1 VSNDEL
7 TPEEAELLA
16 EFQHLLADPALW
28 AEPDEALEARVMAA
42 IGAEA
47 AAAAPTAS
55 RSNVYRA
62 APSRRRRWLAS
73 AGAAVVGAAAAV
85 AVMLVVTRDEAT
97 PVDAT
102 AVMTGT
108 DLAPGLNGTAEVTA
122 GSSGVRIAI
131 EVPGLPRRDG
141 GEFYQVWLKSCD
153 GTQLVPAGS
162 FHDLERAV
170 AWAGVS
176 TDDFPLIT
184 VTREEVAPPKDAAQG
199 SSGEVVVA
207 GAVGE
212 CPS

>member
-7 TPEEAELLA
+7 TPDEAELLA
-16 EFQHLLADPALW
+16 EFHHLLAEPALW
-28 AEPDEALEARVMAA
+28 IEPDDALEARVLAA
-42 IGAEA
+42 IAAEVEA
-47 AAAAPTAS
+47 AAPSGARPQAYQRVA
-55 RSNVYRA
+55 
-62 APSRRRRWLAS
+62 SRRRRWLTTV
-73 AGAAVVGAAAAV
+73 GAAVVGAAAA
-85 AVMLVVTRDEAT
+85 AAITLVVTRDAAT

-108 DLAPGLNGTAEVTA
+108 DLAPGLSGSAEVTA

-131 EVPGLPRRDG
+131 RVPGLPRRED

-153 GTQLVPAGS
+153 STQLVPAGS

-184 VTREEVAPPKDAAQG
+184 VTREQVAAPTDAAQG

-207 GAVGE
+207 GAVAD
-212 CPS
+212 CPT

>member
-16 EFQHLLADPALW
+16 EFHHLLSEPAVW
-28 AEPDEALEARVMAA
+28 AEPDEALETRVLEA
-42 IGAEA
+42 IATEVA
-47 AAAAPTAS
+47 AAAREGSFTQ
-55 RSNVYRA
+55 VYQRV
-62 APSRRRRWLAS
+62 PSRRRRWLPTA
-73 AGAAVVGAAAAV
+73 AAAVVGAAAAV
-85 AVMLVVTRDEAT
+85 AITLVVTRDPAT
-97 PVDAT
+97 PADAT

-108 DLAPGLNGTAEVTA
+108 DLAPGLSGSADVRA

-131 EVPGLPRRDG
+131 RVPGLPRRDD

-184 VTREEVAPPKDAAQG
+184 VTREEVAAPTDAAQG

-207 GAVGE
+207 GAVAD
-212 CPS
+212 CPT